1 MRTKSYSENHEGR
14 GHLEHFGVG
23 MGGDITKTDLKK
35 NRVQRWGLD
44 FAYSGQSSVSCKHV
58 IHLRLPQKVFT
69 QSVSWG
75 AILVGFF
82 LTISGKW
89 T

>member
-35 NRVQRWGLD
+35 NRV
-44 FAYSGQSSVSCKHV
+44 
-58 IHLRLPQKVFT
+58 
-69 QSVSWG
+69 
-75 AILVGFF
+75 
-82 LTISGKW
+82 
-89 T
+89 